1 MMQANQNS
9 SRAAALARRKAMSSG
24 GKSALSNNSDRTRS
38 APERAKAAKVSQA
51 EAAPAATPAARPAF
65 SSATSYRPRVVASP
79 LANSSRAA
87 SLARRKAMSG
97 KGKTAAMSKDRTRD
111 QSMVASSKKAVAA
124 DKPKAEAKG
133 DCGCGCNGKGGKGSC
148 QDTPTSSRP
157 AAKPR
162 NMRNSRPKIAA
173 NPSKA
178 AALARRKAQSTRGK
192 AGISA
197 GGMSE
202 AQTARAANPTL
213 TSRELSQALRQQR
226 SSKGKTSCKGEKCRP
241 TGKVRKKPDAGAASD
256 QPWKVGVSE
265 TARGQSV
272 TGTMVGRDKDV
283 TGNEASTCRAVT
295 GTEYLG
301 ADMFR
306 EFCQAEPTKSPMRT
320 GISATGRGNAVTG
333 NKVGRSGKVTGD
345 EPGSCKNVTGT
356 EYVGAGQSEA
366 FCGTSTQHSPTV
378 MPTGETRKGKTITGD
393 NVGNS
398 DKVTGGEA
406 GANRELTGAQYVR
419 GEDVRQAPAK
429 VGVSQTLSG
438 GLVTG
443 TAVGRSAKTTGDEP
457 GSCRAITGDD
467 YVGKEQY
474 SDLCATEVKAGDK
487 KVGVSS
493 TFKGMAVTGTMEG
506 RSKSVTGNEPGT
518 CKAVTGTPYFGMEN
532 YAENCEVPA
541 AQNAATRMQPAARR
555 AGMNMTGQQPSV
567 GGAMTGDEKGACE
580 AVTGTPYVGADQMAQ
595 ACPATPAE
603 PGSSDFPQAVGEK
616 TGWGEF
622 SVTVPS
628 HAAAAEDNTGITGSR
643 YEKGH
648 ITGPFGMAT
657 GKVTGTED
665 ARFGSGSVN
674 SSSVNE
680 VVEQAPE
687 AAESRVKSR
696 ITGEGQDSGLR
707 ITGDDW
713 ERGEHVTGTEGTSAL
728 VRNPSRRGPMNAMTN
743 KVISEVKNEAPMP
756 LSKVTGSSGNYEDG
770 SLITYSGGARG

>member
-1 MMQANQNS
+1 
-9 SRAAALARRKAMSSG
+9 MSSG

-51 EAAPAATPAARPAF
+51 EVAPAATPTAQPVS
-65 SSATSYRPRVVASP
+65 SSATSYRPRVVASTT
-79 LANSSRAA
+79 ANPTRTAA
-87 SLARRKAMSG
+87 LARRKAMSG
-97 KGKTAAMSKDRTRD
+97 KGKSAAMSKDRTRD
-111 QSMVASSKKAVAA
+111 QSMIASSTNTVATQA
-124 DKPKAEAKG
+124 PKTEAKG

-148 QDTPTSSRP
+148 QDASASSRP

-162 NMRNSRPKIAA
+162 NMRNNRPKIAA

-226 SSKGKTSCKGEKCRP
+226 STKGKTCKGGKCRP
-241 TGKVRKKPDAGAASD
+241 TGKVRKQPEVAGATD

-265 TARGQSV
+265 TAHGQSV

-283 TGNEASTCRAVT
+283 TGDEASTCRNVT

-301 ADMFR
+301 ADVFR
-306 EFCQAEPTKSPMRT
+306 DFCQSEPQKTPMRT
-320 GISATGRGNAVTG
+320 GLSSTGRGNAVTG
-333 NKVGRSGKVTGD
+333 NKVGRSQKVTGD
-345 EPGSCKNVTGT
+345 EPGTCKNVTGT

-366 FCGTSTQHSPTV
+366 FCGTTSSKHAPTV

-419 GEDVRQAPAK
+419 GEEVRQVPPK
-429 VGVSQTLSG
+429 VGMSQTLSG
-438 GLVTG
+438 GSVTG

-457 GSCRAITGDD
+457 GACRAITGDD

-474 SDLCATEVKAGDK
+474 SEICGTEAKPGDQ
-487 KVGVSS
+487 KVGLSS
-493 TFKGMAVTGTMEG
+493 TFKGMLVSGTMEG
-506 RSKSVTGNEPGT
+506 RSKKVTGNEPGT
-518 CKAVTGTPYFGMEN
+518 CKAITGTPYFGVEN
-532 YAENCEVPA
+532 YADNCEVPA
-541 AQNAATRMQPAARR
+541 SQKATARMQKVNRK
-555 AGMNMTGQQPSV
+555 AGMNMTGQQPGV
-567 GGAMTGDEKGACE
+567 AGVMTGDDKGACE
-580 AVTGTPYVGADQMAQ
+580 NVTGTPYVGTDQMAQ
-595 ACPATPAE
+595 ACPATPAQ
-603 PGSSDFPQAVGEK
+603 PGAADFPQAVGET

-622 SVTVPS
+622 SVTPPS
-628 HAAAAEDNTGITGSR
+628 HAAAEEDNTGVTGSR
-643 YEKGH
+643 YEQGH
-648 ITGPFGMAT
+648 ITGPFGMAG

-674 SSSVNE
+674 STSVNE
-680 VVEQAPE
+680 VAENVEIE
-687 AAESRVKSR
+687 GRVKSR

-713 ERGEHVTGTEGTSAL
+713 ERGDHVTGTEGASAL
-728 VRNPSRRGPMNAMTN
+728 VRNPSRRGAVSAMVHKTLRDE
-743 KVISEVKNEAPMP
+743 KQEMP
-756 LSKVTGSSGNYEDG
+756 KPVSRVTGSSGNYDDG